1 MPEFP
6 EIGQLNK
13 FFGKNGFPPETNNC
27 IRKCMEVSLEK
38 LYVDI

>member
-13 FFGKNGFPPETNNC
+13 FFGKNGFPPKTNI

-38 LYVDI
+38 LYVNI